1 MTKTMLYFHGK
12 GGSAD
17 ETALFRSGC
26 AGYDLVGVDY
36 EIAAPWVVAPTLRAA
51 VEYAAARG
59 SVSLLANSIGAYLA
73 MQTLAGFPIERAYF
87 ISPILD
93 MERLI
98 GDMLGWAGATE
109 TTLREK
115 REIETGFGE
124 TLSWDYLCY
133 VRAHPLD
140 WRVPTEIL
148 YGEGDTLT
156 RHETVDAFV
165 RAHGAGLTV
174 LKGGE
179 HWFHTPEQL
188 AFANAWLR
196 HATGAPEA

>member
-1 MTKTMLYFHGK
+1 MAKTMLYLHGK

-17 ETALFRSGC
+17 ETVLFRAGC

-51 VEYAAARG
+51 VEHAAARG

-73 MQTLAGFPIERAYF
+73 MQTLADFPIEHAYF

-109 TTLREK
+109 ATLREK
-115 REIETGFGE
+115 REIETDFGE

-133 VRAHPLD
+133 TRANPLD

-156 RHETVDAFV
+156 RRETVDAFV
-165 RAHGAGLTV
+165 RAHNARLTV
-174 LKGGE
+174 LKDGE

-196 HATGAPEA
+196 RATGSPEA